1 MAGTIDRDELRDWVI
16 NRIEKD
22 APGARG
28 ETAGAQTVYL
38 GRINSLVMLGTDFDL
53 WDHKTMERIGNWVE
67 KPRGRSLRDLL
78 GG

>member
-1 MAGTIDRDELRDWVI
+1 M
-16 NRIEKD
+16 
-22 APGARG
+22 
-28 ETAGAQTVYL
+28 YL